1 MDFLAS
7 APSVDDIDIT
17 DQVAINHEECSICF
31 EPLCI
36 KQVGYFCDNR
46 NKRICRHYLHFECI
60 STIINNKACPICRR
74 AYHHVK
80 EVSDPRVNAKKFFDD
95 IDLDGNGKLSFE
107 EITDGLKATLPLD
120 FRNIECDVDKFWQK
134 WDGDRNGHIC
144 EKEFLDTSNG
154 PMIYINQSFKLR
166 ELRTNPPPLNRSN
179 KELWFKYWDEDNSS
193 SLDKGEVIRALVKTF
208 KFQHRD
214 DIASQI
220 RLTLDNVWFIFD
232 LDGSGHIEM
241 SEFVR
246 SDGLADTIIAT
257 IESL

>member
-80 EVSDPRVNAKKFFDD
+80 EVSDPRVNAKKFFND

-120 FRNIECDVDKFWQK
+120 FRNID
-134 WDGDRNGHIC
+134 
-144 EKEFLDTSNG
+144 
-154 PMIYINQSFKLR
+154 
-166 ELRTNPPPLNRSN
+166 
-179 KELWFKYWDEDNSS
+179 
-193 SLDKGEVIRALVKTF
+193 
-208 KFQHRD
+208 D

-246 SDGLADTIIAT
+246 PDGLADTIIAT